1 MARNLKEF
9 ESRALELPLKARAR
23 LAEYLIASLDVL
35 DNAENER
42 LWVEE
47 AERRY
52 REYKKGNIP
61 SRLARNVF
69 RGARSRIK

>member
-23 LAEYLIASLDVL
+23 LAEYLIGSLDVL

-42 LWVEE
+42 LWLEE

-52 REYKKGNIP
+52 REYKRGNIP
-61 SRLARNVF
+61 SRLAKYVF
-69 RGARSRIK
+69 CDARSRIK